1 MFFIVASIF
10 IYLKVISI
18 AFIDKF
24 NNVARRSYVAAIFK
38 LEFVK
43 LSYVF
48 CYFFPLCSYFSS
60 CSSCCGAADVATVV
74 CVINSNAW
82 GAGSALISQLGNF
95 HLIGCT
101 SRDFRL

>member
-1 MFFIVASIF
+1 LLNFLIFSATFFHYAVLLALVVVVA
-10 IYLKVISI
+10 V
-18 AFIDKF
+18 
-24 NNVARRSYVAAIFK
+24 
-38 LEFVK
+38 
-43 LSYVF
+43 
-48 CYFFPLCSYFSS
+48 
-60 CSSCCGAADVATVV
+60 AADVATVV